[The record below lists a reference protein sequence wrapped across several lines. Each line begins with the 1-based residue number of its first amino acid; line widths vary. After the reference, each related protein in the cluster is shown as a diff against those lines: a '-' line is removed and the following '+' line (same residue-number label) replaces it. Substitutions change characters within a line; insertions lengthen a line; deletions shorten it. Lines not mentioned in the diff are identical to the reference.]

1 MCISRCRW
9 AAWVLLLVGCSAEVE
24 DGRSTAALAGD
35 RDQAPEAFARS
46 FGLVNNA
53 RVEALARGRGGAIAV
68 AGSATGPQDIGAGTA
83 GTRNVPLM
91 SAFVI
96 GFGPAGEPR
105 FNSFFPY
112 ATFGAVAVDDAG
124 DTLVTGQVRGSTT
137 FAEITTSGA
146 GAYVAR
152 IDPEG
157 RLRSVQTFPG
167 KGAAGTAIAVDEAGD
182 VIVGGVFREEIT
194 IGTDHLTGAGNVF
207 LAKLR
212 PSGEV
217 AWATSFRGETPQRLR
232 QIAIDSAGRAAIGGV
247 FSDEMGLGSARLKSN
262 GGTDAFVAAVEPDGR
277 VAWARS
283 YGGPGDDDPPHVALA
298 QDGSVLAAGT
308 FHGTIDPGS
317 GPISAR
323 PHDRVYVACFAPDG
337 HPRWAVPLSIAEH
350 AEIAGI
356 AVAPAGDVHVAG
368 TVTGLD
374 YEAYEMPFLATLDG
388 EGRPRKITMFPARVA
403 GAIHGIALDPS
414 GDVIL
419 AGQFHPS
426 IALGASVLR
435 GAGSNNLF
443 LARIAP

>member
-1 MCISRCRW
+1 MCISRCCW
-9 AAWVLLLVGCSAEVE
+9 AAWALLLVGCSAEVE
-24 DGRSTAALAGD
+24 GERSAASLAGD
-35 RDQAPEAFARS
+35 RDPAPEAFARS

-53 RVEALARGRGGAIAV
+53 RIEAVARGRGGAIAV
-68 AGSATGPQDIGAGTA
+68 AGAATGPQDIGAERA
-83 GTRNVPLM
+83 GTQYVPFM

-124 DTLVTGQVRGSTT
+124 DTLVTGQASGSTT
-137 FAEITTSGA
+137 FAEIRTSGA

-152 IDPEG
+152 IDPQG
-157 RLRSVQTFPG
+157 RLRSVQTFLG
-167 KGAAGTAIAVDEAGD
+167 KGAAGTAIAVDLAGD

-194 IGTDHLTGAGNVF
+194 IGTEHMTGAGNVF

-232 QIAIDSAGRAAIGGV
+232 QIAIDSTGRVAIGGV
-247 FSDEMGLGSARLKSN
+247 FSDEMGLASALLKSN

-277 VAWARS
+277 IAWARS
-283 YGGPGDDDPPHVALA
+283 YGGPGDDVPPNIAVAN
-298 QDGSVLAAGT
+298 DGSVLATGT
-308 FHGTIDPGS
+308 FRGRIDPGS
-317 GPISAR
+317 VPITAR
-323 PHDRVYVACFAPDG
+323 PHERVYVACFAPDG
-337 HPRWAVPLSIAEH
+337 HPRWAVPLSIADH
-350 AEIAGI
+350 AKIAGI

-374 YEAYEMPFLATLDG
+374 YDAYEMPFLATLDG
-388 EGRPRKITMFPARVA
+388 EGRPRKITLFPARVA
-403 GAIHGIALDPS
+403 GAIRGIALDPS

-419 AGQFHPS
+419 AGQFYPS
-426 IALGASVLR
+426 IALGASVLQ

-443 LARIAP
+443 LARIAL